1 MKKHSFKKLA
11 TLGLASGIALASQ
24 LEADIKTTPPKTV
37 ITKDS
42 KEDTDPNAGN
52 LGYHLL
58 TEDELLLDLN
68 DEGYKLYMSLSPE
81 GKALAREVAST
92 RCNASNQ
99 CKGLNA
105 CATDKNACAGKGACK
120 GQGKCSLSDKNL
132 AIKLVAKKMNEKRT
146 EALK

>member
-1 MKKHSFKKLA
+1 MKKHSFKTA
-11 TLGLASGIALASQ
+11 AVLGLAAGMAISGNLQ
-24 LEADIKTTPPKTV
+24 ADAKTTPKNST
-37 ITKDS
+37 
-42 KEDTDPNAGN
+42 EATDPNAGN

-68 DEGYKLYMSLSPE
+68 DEGYKLYMSLSPD

-92 RCNASNQ
+92 RCNSSNQ

-105 CATDKNACAGKGACK
+105 CATEKNKCAGKGSCK
-120 GQGKCSLSDKNL
+120 GTGKCALSDKNL
-132 AIKLVAKKMNEKRT
+132 AVKLVAKKLMNEKRT